1 MERVEVKA
9 PSYGLGF
16 EGKTPKGETVLV
28 PFTAPGE
35 VWETEPLK
43 GEYFKPIKP
52 LKVNPDLR
60 RKPFCGLFPECSHCQ
75 WQHIKPDRQTE
86 LKRYLFREYIGV
98 EPERVLVSPS
108 ETSYRVKTFLY
119 HRDGKLGFRKSW
131 VFDLKMPLLEVEGCP
146 LLVEELNRSISLLRG
161 LRLPPSLHG
170 VELFANPQTGETFIK
185 LLFLRDFEIPSHF
198 VEEVKNLPFTGVGVY
213 RGEYLHWER
222 LETSG
227 RWETTLRVGKYLYT
241 LSPDCFIQPNRLLW
255 EEFLN
260 LVKPT
265 ERYERALEL
274 HAGIGFF
281 TLPLLEWVESLESS
295 DINPESFRYRGINAR
310 REAAGS
316 RFKNILSDA
325 YKHIRRAKDFD
336 LLVVDPPRGGLTKPV
351 VGEILK
357 KLPREVIYISCNLES
372 LKKDLSLLRES
383 YELVKAALVDQFPNT
398 YHLESVVW
406 LRRR

>member
-1 MERVEVKA
+1 M
-9 PSYGLGF
+9 
-16 EGKTPKGETVLV
+16 
-28 PFTAPGE
+28 
-35 VWETEPLK
+35 
-43 GEYFKPIKP
+43 
-52 LKVNPDLR
+52 
-60 RKPFCGLFPECSHCQ
+60 
-75 WQHIKPDRQTE
+75 
-86 LKRYLFREYIGV
+86 
-98 EPERVLVSPS
+98 
-108 ETSYRVKTFLY
+108 
-119 HRDGKLGFRKSW
+119 
-131 VFDLKMPLLEVEGCP
+131 
-146 LLVEELNRSISLLRG
+146 
-161 LRLPPSLHG
+161 
-170 VELFANPQTGETFIK
+170 
-185 LLFLRDFEIPSHF
+185 
-198 VEEVKNLPFTGVGVY
+198 
-213 RGEYLHWER
+213 
-222 LETSG
+222 
-227 RWETTLRVGKYLYT
+227 GKYLYT

-255 EEFLN
+255 EDFLN

-295 DINPESFRYRGINAR
+295 DINPESFRYRDINAR
-310 REAAGS
+310 RFAAGS
-316 RFKNILSDA
+316 RFKNVLSDA

>member
-1 MERVEVKA
+1 MRVEVKA

-16 EGKTPKGETVLV
+16 EGKTPKGETVFV

-52 LKVNPDLR
+52 LRVNPDLR

-86 LKRYLFREYIGV
+86 LKRSLFREYIGV
-98 EPERVLVSPS
+98 EPERVLVSPL

-119 HRDGKLGFRKSW
+119 HRDGRLGFRKSW

-146 LLVEELNRSISLLRG
+146 LLVEELNRSISLLRA
-161 LRLPPSLHG
+161 LQFPPSLHG

-185 LLFLRDFEIPSHF
+185 LLFLRNFEIPSHF

-222 LETSG
+222 LEIFG
-227 RWETTLRVGKYLYT
+227 KWETTLRVGKYLYT

-265 ERYERALEL
+265 ERYGKALEL

-310 REAAGS
+310 REAAGN
-316 RFKNILSDA
+316 RFKNVLSDA

-357 KLPREVIYISCNLES
+357 KLPREVVYISCNLES

-383 YELVKAALVDQFPNT
+383 YEIVKTALVDQFPNT